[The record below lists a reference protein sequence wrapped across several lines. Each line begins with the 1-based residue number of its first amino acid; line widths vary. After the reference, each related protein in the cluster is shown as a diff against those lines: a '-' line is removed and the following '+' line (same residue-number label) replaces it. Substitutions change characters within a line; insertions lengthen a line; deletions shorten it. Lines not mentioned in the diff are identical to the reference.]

1 MWLGPPHG
9 GQPTQ
14 DAERAGRPILT
25 EQATNQRILEILEE
39 VAREVAELRAEQQH
53 LSGEIRALAG
63 FSG

>member
-1 MWLGPPHG
+1 M
-9 GQPTQ
+9 TT
-14 DAERAGRPILT
+14 T